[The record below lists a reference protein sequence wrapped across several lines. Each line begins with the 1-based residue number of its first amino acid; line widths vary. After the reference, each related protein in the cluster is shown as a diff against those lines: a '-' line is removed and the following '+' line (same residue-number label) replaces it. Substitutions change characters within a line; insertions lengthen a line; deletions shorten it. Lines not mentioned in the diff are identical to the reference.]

1 MADLQRRLTMSPARF
16 EPGTEIPLMRFSG
29 CQTITPTQL
38 MLLQVLQA
46 TVRRIAFDGTDEVR
60 TFFLFRDD
68 IGWCIMPLEV
78 GPSDQLTRRNGYMSF
93 HSFSPLLCG

>member
-16 EPGTEIPLMRFSG
+16 EPGTEIPFMRFSG

-46 TVRRIAFDGTDEVR
+46 QYVALRLKG
-60 TFFLFRDD
+60 L
-68 IGWCIMPLEV
+68 M
-78 GPSDQLTRRNGYMSF
+78 N
-93 HSFSPLLCG
+93 